1 VRKSLVASLAFLA
14 VLACSFTGAAG
25 TSTAEATVT
34 TPVVV
39 ATPTVAWP
47 KDVVYVYDMTAKLKK
62 ADGSPR
68 WPVAAAAEK
77 WDNDNPTDY
86 RYTTTP
92 CPAGAQCVVVQQKEL
107 AAPAVGTT
115 ATAFSGTAIVSA
127 AIVLDTTFGKTGSAA
142 RRRNVVC
149 HELGHALGLQ
159 HRTGTTS
166 CMSPYVS
173 DQRYPDKVDVQ
184 ILGAMYKAA

>member
-1 VRKSLVASLAFLA
+1 
-14 VLACSFTGAAG
+14 
-25 TSTAEATVT
+25 
-34 TPVVV
+34 
-39 ATPTVAWP
+39 
-47 KDVVYVYDMTAKLKK
+47 MTAKLKK